1 MKLLIARMTVTVVMA
16 MALGIIGFQLY
27 ETAWVLSALL
37 WLCAAACL
45 ADIRTALSEYAQG
58 EDDT

>member
-1 MKLLIARMTVTVVMA
+1 MKLLIARMTTVVLMVT
-16 MALGIIGFQLY
+16 ALGIIGFKLY

-45 ADIRTALSEYAQG
+45 ADISTAVREYAQG
-58 EDDT
+58 EDET